1 MAPGKQRVYIIEK
14 TVLNKKVNLVSF
26 TFSRKSKEDNEKF
39 KIFYGREVDKFYQL
53 QESSNGPRMMDSKC
67 CSMFAGDTV
76 LKSTLVYLITEF
88 DPLFFMVP
96 IFAEIEG

>member
-1 MAPGKQRVYIIEK
+1 M
-14 TVLNKKVNLVSF
+14 NLVSF
-26 TFSRKSKEDNEKF
+26 TFSRKSKEENEKF

-53 QESSNGPRMMDSKC
+53 QESSNGPRMMDQKC
-67 CSMFAGDTV
+67 CSMFAGNTI

-96 IFAEIEG
+96 IFQEIEG